1 MMCESTGTANAGRI
15 ARFAQRLAALS
26 LALGDTALTWLERR
40 RERRLLHQVSDHL
53 LKDIGVSRAEV
64 EREAQKPFWRA

>member
-1 MMCESTGTANAGRI
+1 MNCGSTDAANGGRME
-15 ARFAQRLAALS
+15 RFAQRLAALPLS
-26 LALGDTALTWLERR
+26 LGDTVIGWLERR

-53 LKDIGVSRAEV
+53 LKDIGVSRADV